1 MTIDTRFTAEIT
13 KDNNSGWSCV
23 AWPESV
29 GVLGTGLPVKVT
41 AAIDGHEFQAT
52 FLPIGGLHMLPLR
65 SAILKAIHKQAGDT
79 VEVYLKERR

>member
-52 FLPIGGLHMLPLR
+52 FLPIGGLHMLPLC